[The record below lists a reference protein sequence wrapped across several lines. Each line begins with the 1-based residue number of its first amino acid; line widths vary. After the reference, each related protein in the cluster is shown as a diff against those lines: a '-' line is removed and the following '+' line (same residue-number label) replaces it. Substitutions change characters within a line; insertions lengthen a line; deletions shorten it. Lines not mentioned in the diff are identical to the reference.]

1 MGIYWLYLLWRFF
14 VTFIFQHRTAD
25 CRNKERGG
33 ERGVRTDWATWMG
46 GVEVGSERENKVDC
60 CEFWKFFESVSIVCC
75 IHFTLCFV
83 QTNLMPVKL
92 YWTEFNLDTRS
103 GVRAGRERKKHGAF
117 MFYSHS
123 KYTID
128 VSLYYSWFVL
138 NISLSTSQLAV

>member
-1 MGIYWLYLLWRFF
+1 MHYVVMCCIKKMGIYWLYLLWRFF

-25 CRNKERGG
+25 CRKKERGG

-75 IHFTLCFV
+75 IHFILCFV

-103 GVRAGRERKKHGAF
+103 GVRAGRERKNTG
-117 MFYSHS
+117 HS
-123 KYTID
+123 CFIHTANIQSM
-128 VSLYYSWFVL
+128 SLYIIHGSF
-138 NISLSTSQLAV
+138 